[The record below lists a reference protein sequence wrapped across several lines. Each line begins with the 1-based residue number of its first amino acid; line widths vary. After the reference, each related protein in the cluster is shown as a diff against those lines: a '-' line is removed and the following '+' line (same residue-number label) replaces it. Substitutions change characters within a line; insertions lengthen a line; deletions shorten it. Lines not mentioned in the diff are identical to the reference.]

1 MRDRHGERKDP
12 TAHRERVAVAM
23 VGHVDHGKST
33 ILGRLLAEAGALPR
47 GKLEQV
53 QEYCRRHARVFEYAY
68 LLDALKD
75 EQAQGIT
82 IDSARVFFSLEGRD
96 FVCIDAPGHVE
107 FIKNMVTGASRA
119 DAAFLVID
127 VREGVQENSRRHG
140 YLLSFLGVDQV
151 VVLVNKMDLVGWE
164 EEAFSTVRER
174 FGEFLEGLG
183 MRAAAY
189 IPVSGREGDNLVAPS
204 PRMPWYDGPTVKEAL
219 LRFAPRAGREDGPFR
234 MPVQGVY
241 KFTRLGDDRRIIAGT
256 VETGRLA
263 VGDEVVFYPS
273 GKRSR
278 VKRIES
284 FNEEPPSLL
293 SAGESKGFTLETQ
306 VYVRPGELAAKVGE
320 PSPEVASA
328 FRVTLFWLSPHPMV
342 KGKRYTLRL
351 GAARE
356 AAYLSEIRAVVDSSE
371 LTTEREKEVVEQY
384 DVAEC
389 VLSTLKPVAFD
400 LYHRVP
406 PTGRF
411 VIIDEYEI
419 AGGGVILEA
428 LPISGVDSYVR
439 AREERWRRGEVGAD
453 ERAMRYGQRPYVLLV
468 TGEEPSCLDALARR
482 AERTL
487 FERGWN
493 VYYLASENLMRG
505 LEADLVVED
514 REEHLRRMG
523 EVLRL
528 LADTGLVVI
537 TTVVGMEE
545 EEVALLREVA
555 RPAEVLVVEVG
566 SKLPDELLAARL
578 REGVCE
584 EDLVEDL
591 ARLLKDRRILLEY
604 HL

>member
-1 MRDRHGERKDP
+1 MRDRHGERRELFS
-12 TAHRERVAVAM
+12 HQERVAVVM

-33 ILGRLLAEAGALPR
+33 IVGRLLAEAGALPK
-47 GKLEQV
+47 GELEQV
-53 QEYCRRHARVFEYAY
+53 QEYCRRNARTFEYAY

-96 FVCIDAPGHVE
+96 FVWIDAPGHVE

-140 YLLSFLGVDQV
+140 YLLSFLGVEQV
-151 VVLVNKMDLVGWE
+151 VVLVNKMDLVDWQ
-164 EEAFSTVRER
+164 EEAFSRVRDR

-183 MRAAAY
+183 IRPVAY
-189 IPVSGREGDNLVAPS
+189 IPVSGREGDNLVSLS
-204 PRMPWYDGPTVKEAL
+204 PRMPWYLGPTVKDVFLE
-219 LRFAPRAGREDGPFR
+219 FSPRTGTEGGPFR
-234 MPVQGVY
+234 MPVQAVY

-256 VETGRLA
+256 VVTGTLS

-284 FNEEPPSLL
+284 FNEEPSLL

-306 VYVRPGELAAKVGE
+306 VYVRPGELAARVDE
-320 PSPEVASA
+320 PPPEGASA

-356 AAYLSEIRAVVDSSE
+356 AAYLSEIKAVVDSSD
-371 LTTEREKEVVEQY
+371 LTTESHKEVVEQY

-400 LYHRVP
+400 LYHRIP

-428 LPISGVDSYVR
+428 LPVSGVDSYVR

-468 TGEEPSCLDALARR
+468 TGDEPSCLDALARR

-493 VYYLASENLMRG
+493 VYYLASENLMQG

-528 LADTGLVVI
+528 LTDTGLVVV

-545 EEVALLREVA
+545 EEVALLCEVA

-566 SKLPDELLAARL
+566 SMLPDELLAARL